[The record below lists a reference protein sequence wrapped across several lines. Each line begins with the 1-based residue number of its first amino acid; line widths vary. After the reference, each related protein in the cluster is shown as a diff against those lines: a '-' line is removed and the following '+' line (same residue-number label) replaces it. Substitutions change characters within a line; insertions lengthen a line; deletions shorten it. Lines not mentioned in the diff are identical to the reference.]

1 MSLSTIFQYT
11 MVITLIGGEN
21 WTNVTDKLYHW
32 YSRCAG
38 INLTKSG
45 VVVGGLWFNTTFNNT
60 SVISWRL
67 VLLLEETG
75 VPGENHCPVASH
87 SKLYHIMLYRVHL
100 AMNRIRTHNLNGNR
114 HR

>member
-1 MSLSTIFQYT
+1 MSLSTIFQCT

-45 VVVGGLWFNTTFNNT
+45 VVVGGLWCLTPLST
-60 SVISWRL
+60 IL
-67 VLLLEETG
+67 Q
-75 VPGENHCPVASH
+75 
-87 SKLYHIMLYRVHL
+87 LYRGGWFYCWRKLEYPEKTTALSQVTP
-100 AMNRIRTHNLNGNR
+100 NFIT
-114 HR
+114 

>member
-1 MSLSTIFQYT
+1 MSLSMIFQYT

-32 YSRCAG
+32 YSRC
-38 INLTKSG
+38 NKSYKIR
-45 VVVGGLWFNTTFNNT
+45 GGGWWFMVFNTTFNNT

-75 VPGENHCPVASH
+75 VPRENHRPVTSH

-100 AMNRIRTHNLNGNR
+100 GMNRIRTHNLNGNR